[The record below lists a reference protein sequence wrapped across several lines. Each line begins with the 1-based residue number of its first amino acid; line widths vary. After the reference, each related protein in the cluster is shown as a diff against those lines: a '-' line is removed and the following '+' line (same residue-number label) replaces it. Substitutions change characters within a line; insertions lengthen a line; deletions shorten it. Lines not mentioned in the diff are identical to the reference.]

1 MENRPTLNWRA
12 WSTVRKAQLSG
23 AIAGLLL
30 SVAIILS
37 FLATEPHDF
46 FDFFSILWRLVS
58 ALPYAIMRAIGF
70 GIIHSG
76 RYDISW
82 ITFNLVVVIN
92 SLLSFIA
99 GSAVGWLLK
108 IQKSR

>member
-1 MENRPTLNWRA
+1 MENRSIVNWPA
-12 WSTVRKAQLSG
+12 WSTVRKAQFIG

-30 SVAIILS
+30 SVVIILS

-58 ALPYAIMRAIGF
+58 ALPYAIMRTIGF

-82 ITFNLVVVIN
+82 ITFSLVVIIN
-92 SLLSFIA
+92 SLLSFIVCTA
-99 GSAVGWLLK
+99 PRNWDQWL
-108 IQKSR
+108 S